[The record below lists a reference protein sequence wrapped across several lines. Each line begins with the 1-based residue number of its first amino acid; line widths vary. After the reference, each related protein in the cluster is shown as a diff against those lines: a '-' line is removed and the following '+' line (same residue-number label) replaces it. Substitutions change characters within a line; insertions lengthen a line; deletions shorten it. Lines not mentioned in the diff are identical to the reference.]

1 MLINNSFIRRYTPFV
16 RSIAAS
22 YRFVPTVSQDD
33 LIQEGFLGLIEAA
46 DRFDPNAG
54 TPFEAYAKFRVRKY
68 MLEFLQRYANV
79 VAIPDQNREATDSCI
94 TESLDTP
101 LYEEDG
107 DIITFSDIVTD
118 GVTPESQCIRQE
130 IVQALHHHLSLLNR
144 QEQIVICALYG
155 LENDKIYSLLG
166 LNGKRLT
173 TKELAIRLSL
183 SVDRIRKI
191 HQHAIHKLREKR
203 TSFS

>member
-1 MLINNSFIRRYTPFV
+1 MTIDNSFICRYTPFI

-22 YRFVPTVSQDD
+22 YRFIANVSQDD

-54 TPFEAYAKFRVRKY
+54 TSFEGYAKFRVRKY

-79 VAIPDQNREATDSCI
+79 VAIPDQNRQATESCI
-94 TESLDTP
+94 TESLDTS

-118 GVTPESQCIRQE
+118 NITPESQLLRQE
-130 IVQALHHHLSLLNR
+130 QLQSLRHHLSLLNR
-144 QEQIVICALYG
+144 QEQVVISALYG
-155 LENDKIYSLLG
+155 LDDDNIRSLPG
-166 LNGKRLT
+166 WNGKRLT
-173 TKELAIRLSL
+173 TRELAAVLSL

-191 HQHAIHKLREKR
+191 HQRAIHKLRENR